1 MSYEHVTLEKADHIA
16 TLTLNRPEKLN
27 AFNPKMY
34 RELAAAATEISD
46 DDDMRVGILT
56 GEGRAFSAGADVKQR
71 FQKEI
76 DARDRGR
83 SNITHQQPRYPTGTT
98 DLTSVRQPMIAAI
111 NGVAVGVGYNLAL
124 QCDIRIMADS
134 AKFDC
139 PLLH

>member
-56 GEGRAFSAGADVKQR
+56 GEGRAFQAGADVKQR

-76 DARDRGR
+76 DAV
-83 SNITHQQPRYPTGTT
+83 TAVA
-98 DLTSVRQPMIAAI
+98 LTSPTNNRAI
-111 NGVAVGVGYNLAL
+111 RPA
-124 QCDIRIMADS
+124 
-134 AKFDC
+134 
-139 PLLH
+139 PPT